1 MTGCTD
7 INECLHP
14 IELNRTYVKP
24 TFRNLPGDD
33 LRPTTSFYAPTLCT
47 AYFTCINV
55 FFISGVGFKCIDT
68 SSAKVAVAIGGH
80 LSGSGRNNKVDVLK
94 ADLTRCDTSI
104 ASFQY
109 KAYWHEVS

>member
-24 TFRNLPGDD
+24 TFRNLPVDD
-33 LRPTTSFYAPTLCT
+33 LRPTTSFYTPILCPTT
-47 AYFTCINV
+47 MTCINV
-55 FFISGVGFKCIDT
+55 FFKSGIGFKCIDNGM
-68 SSAKVAVAIGGH
+68 AKVAVVIGG
-80 LSGSGRNNKVDVLK
+80 SINGVRNNQVDVLK
-94 ADLTRCDTSI
+94 ADLTRCDSSI
-104 ASFQY
+104 VAFQY

>member
-7 INECLHP
+7 INECLHT

-33 LRPTTSFYAPTLCT
+33 LRPTTSVYAPTLCT
-47 AYFTCINV
+47 ANFTCINV
-55 FFISGVGFKCIDT
+55 FFKSGVGFKCIDT
-68 SSAKVAVAIGGH
+68 SSAKVAVAIGGYK
-80 LSGSGRNNKVDVLK
+80 SGSGRNNIVDVLK

-104 ASFQY
+104 AAFQY
-109 KAYWHEVS
+109 RAHWHEVS